1 MIFDQ
6 RQMHA
11 RREKYGTMCEIV
23 YGSINMAKN
32 LGSIIGDVPSAISR
46 QATIYPVFQAI
57 VDGDGHV
64 VCHEV
69 LTRCKLGDS
78 FVNPMTLYA
87 DADRNG
93 YAEALFESIL
103 NQAMQKADDEPLWV
117 NVSTDLIMR
126 PDFKRIVEEAARRH
140 DYTLGKLNVEITE
153 EPCLEGNEALGRR
166 IYELKIGLGVRI
178 TQDDFIPD
186 TDSID
191 RLRHLPL
198 DFIKTDHQMLIDAKE
213 GVEGKKRLTEFIS
226 HCHDRGLPVIVE
238 GVETED
244 ERRLCVEVG
253 ADYMQGYH
261 FHRPSVESSRVTRP
275 LPPVER
281 GDYCP
286 HFSWSP
292 IESHRGGASARPS
305 TEEGIPPSLGGLFRA
320 SFPHAGAPEPKP
332 RSHTPAPR

>member
-1 MIFDQ
+1 
-6 RQMHA
+6 
-11 RREKYGTMCEIV
+11 
-23 YGSINMAKN
+23 MAKN

-57 VDGDGHV
+57 VDGEGHV

-103 NQAMQKADDEPLWV
+103 NQAMQKAGDEPLWV

-166 IYELKIGLGVRI
+166 IHELKIGLGVRI

-244 ERRLCVEVG
+244 ERCLCVEVG

-281 GDYCP
+281 GEYSP
-286 HFSWSP
+286 HFSWNR
-292 IESHRGGASARPS
+292 IEAKLAGENTRASSHG
-305 TEEGIPPSLGGLFRA
+305 GIPPSLGSLFKTAPPRA
-320 SFPHAGAPEPKP
+320 AAPTSTAQP
-332 RSHTPAPR
+332 RAPAPR